1 MRNSQDLPG
10 GIPSRVTGLTAG
22 LLRHLFSLGSLA
34 ALEGRLFIRQSIAGL
49 ILLMAIVLVAMIA
62 YVALIGA
69 LIALLATYLK
79 WGWPVS
85 LAAAGLLHLGILGI
99 LYQILRARVI
109 NPRPFEA
116 TTAELRRDIEALGS
130 TTGNDPF
137 STSATPHTSNFPIS
151 PNSSNLSTTR

>member
-22 LLRHLFSLGSLA
+22 LLRHLFSLASLA
-34 ALEGRLFIRQSIAGL
+34 ALEGRLFVRQSIAGL
-49 ILLMAIVLVAMIA
+49 ILLLAIVLVAMIA

-69 LIALLATYLK
+69 LIALLATCLG

-99 LYQILRARVI
+99 LYQMLRARVI

-116 TTAELRRDIEALGS
+116 TTAELRRDIDALS
-130 TTGNDPF
+130 SIPCNEPF
-137 STSATPHTSNFPIS
+137 STAATPNTSTFPNFPTAPTI
-151 PNSSNLSTTR
+151 R